1 MAMWLKAA
9 AKVNRK
15 KLGWEQGMRALWPVG
30 TRALHT
36 KKCWQAEVEAG
47 ALRPVSN
54 NIGWKE
60 EGMGTLNS
68 PKAAP

>member
-1 MAMWLKAA
+1 
-9 AKVNRK
+9 
-15 KLGWEQGMRALWPVG
+15 MRALWPVG

-47 ALRPVSN
+47 ALQPVSN